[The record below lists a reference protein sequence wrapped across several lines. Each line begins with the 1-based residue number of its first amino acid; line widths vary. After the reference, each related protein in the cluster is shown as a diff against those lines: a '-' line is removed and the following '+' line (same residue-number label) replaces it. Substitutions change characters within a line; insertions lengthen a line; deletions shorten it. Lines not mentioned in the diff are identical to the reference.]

1 MVTVKLRND
10 FLKAMNKDEITLA
23 FITDHSKAF
32 DAVDYEILITKL
44 QLSKQVSFK
53 SSITADGLLSV

>member
-23 FITDHSKAF
+23 FITDYSKAF
-32 DAVDYEILITKL
+32 DAVDYEIW
-44 QLSKQVSFK
+44 
-53 SSITADGLLSV
+53 